1 MTSSSTPLPY
11 SLADSALSGIAV
23 PIFESILRAD
33 DNLFVWLYR
42 KLNSRES
49 QEKFRTAFSGYEQR
63 YKQRHGLIKLLGM
76 TEPIDIESI
85 FTPIQVWDQKATRY
99 IESIQALEPSSH
111 PSRRRERHAF
121 GQPKK
126 DALDFAN
133 QEQYMMVRGGPGSGK
148 TTFLKKMGLEALK
161 SHRGKLKHSCIPVF
175 IELKHFDPE
184 QDTLEQIIE
193 AEFRVCGIPEADQFA
208 AKALQRGKLLIL
220 LDGLDEAPINRLDK
234 ALIQIRDFV
243 RRYHRN
249 RFIASCRLAADY
261 SSFLNFT
268 EVEIAAFDDAQ
279 IVQFLRNWFHSTLD
293 EKSKTVQQFCELLR
307 NSTTSG
313 PQELTHNPLLLTL
326 LCFIYDTSQN
336 LPRNRSILCEESL
349 DLFMHKWQ
357 VEKRVQRNP
366 IYQDLNL
373 PIEKAMLSE
382 LAYQGFEA
390 NRLFFSK
397 EEVFE
402 KIKTF
407 LTENLNAPACLD
419 GEGVLKAIE
428 IQQGIL
434 VEPAQN
440 VYSFSHLTFQEYL
453 TAQYIDDHHQVD
465 QLVAHHLLDRRW
477 RDVFLL
483 VAGLMRAGA
492 DELLLLMEKELQTF
506 INTSNLRNL
515 LGWSNKISERWNPEF
530 SPVAKRAAAL
540 DIAGALAFSYMSMV
554 DRPETTTTNS
564 AHALKHARWLTR
576 CLNSSLDSS
585 LSRPRKIVRLSA
597 NCDALNDYKKRIQAL
612 GKEFRQQQIF
622 NNINLGILR
631 ANLEKLKSQVPSH
644 KQPNEMSGVFA
655 KRVWRTWLQAFH
667 LDPKWL
673 QLAPEEVQALRNY
686 LYVNTLMVECKQA
699 SVRVSRSNWEKI
711 EAHMLQADGVV

>member
-1 MTSSSTPLPY
+1 MTISSTPMPY
-11 SLADSALSGIAV
+11 SLADSTLSGIAV
-23 PIFESILRAD
+23 PIFESVLRAD
-33 DNLFVWLYR
+33 DNLLVWLYR
-42 KLNSRES
+42 KLSSRES
-49 QEKFRTAFSGYEQR
+49 QEKFLTAFSGYEQR

-85 FTPIQVWDQKATRY
+85 FTPIQFWDKKSTRY
-99 IESIQALEPSSH
+99 IDSIQVLEPSSY
-111 PSRRRERHAF
+111 PSCRRERNTL

-126 DALDFAN
+126 DALDVAN
-133 QEQYMMVRGGPGSGK
+133 QEQYLMVRGGPGSGK

-161 SHRGKLKHSCIPVF
+161 SHRGKLKHPCIPVF
-175 IELKHFDPE
+175 IELKHFDP
-184 QDTLEQIIE
+184 DADALEKIIE
-193 AEFRVCGIPEADQFA
+193 AEFRVCGIPEAEQFT
-208 AKALQRGKLLIL
+208 AKALERGKLLIL
-220 LDGLDEAPINRLDK
+220 LDGLDEAPMSRLDK
-234 ALIQIRDFV
+234 ALIQIRNFV
-243 RRYHRN
+243 RRYHKN
-249 RFIASCRLAADY
+249 RFIASCRLAAEY

-293 EKSKTVQQFCELLR
+293 EKSKTVQKFCEILH

-336 LPRNRSILCEESL
+336 LPRNRAILCEESL
-349 DLFMHKWQ
+349 DLFMNKWLL
-357 VEKRVQRNP
+357 EKRVQRNP

-397 EEVFE
+397 EEVVD

-407 LTENLNAPACLD
+407 LQENLNAPASLD

-434 VEPAQN
+434 VEPTQN

-453 TAQYIDDHHQVD
+453 TAQYIDDHHQVANH
-465 QLVAHHLLDRRW
+465 VANHLLDQRW

-506 INTSNLRNL
+506 INTPNLRNL
-515 LGWSNKISERWNPEF
+515 LGWSNRITERWNPEF

-540 DIAGALAFSYMSMV
+540 DIAGALAFSYMSRA

-564 AHALKHARWLTR
+564 AQALKHARWLTR
-576 CLNSSLDSS
+576 SLDSS
-585 LSRPRKIVRLSA
+585 LDFTLSRPRKIVRLSA
-597 NCDALNDYKKRIQAL
+597 NCNALNDYKKRIQAL
-612 GKEFRQQQIF
+612 GQDFRQKQIF
-622 NNINLGILR
+622 HNINLAVLR
-631 ANLEKLKSQVPSH
+631 ANLEKLKAQVPHH
-644 KQPNEMSGVFA
+644 KQPSEMSGVFA
-655 KRVWRTWLQAFH
+655 KRVWRTWLEAFQ

-673 QLAPEEVQALRNY
+673 QLAPEEVQSLKNY

-699 SVRVSRSNWEKI
+699 SVRVSRSNWERI
-711 EAHMLQADGVV
+711 EAQMLQADVGA